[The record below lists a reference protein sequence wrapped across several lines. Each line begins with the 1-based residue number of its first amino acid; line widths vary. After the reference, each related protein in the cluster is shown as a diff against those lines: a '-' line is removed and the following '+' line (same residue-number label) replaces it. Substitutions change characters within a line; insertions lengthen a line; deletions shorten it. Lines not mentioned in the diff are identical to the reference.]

1 MFNSP
6 RTCRNRLDALR
17 RLGFIDWFRPVL
29 ASGRRLS
36 VHWVPGALSARYV
49 ALSRGER
56 PPSPKTVRE
65 QQDRRLSARHVGHN
79 DGVNQFGV
87 DLLSFART
95 HPDAA
100 LLRWW
105 ASART
110 ASAINHNSRPDSHG
124 VWREEGRVVAY
135 FLEFDTGTESL
146 TVLARKVAAYRAV
159 HAGGGPAWP
168 VLFWLPSAVRETNLH
183 KRLNGSARG
192 LVVAT
197 ASRDAAA
204 EHGPAGPVWRLV
216 GNGRRRLRLSELP
229 CQMGQAGAYHPGP
242 PAPTDDPLY
251 HLHAD

>member
-1 MFNSP
+1 MFSSP

-36 VHWVPGALSARYV
+36 VHWVPGPLSARYV

-65 QQDRRLSARHVGHN
+65 QQDSRLSTRQVPHN
-79 DGVNQFGV
+79 DGANQFGV
-87 DLLSFART
+87 DLLVHART
-95 HPDAA
+95 HPGSA

-105 ASART
+105 SSART

-124 VWREEGRVVAY
+124 VWREDDRLVAF
-135 FLEFDTGTESL
+135 FLEHDTGTETIGTL
-146 TVLARKVAAYRAV
+146 TRKVAAYRAV
-159 HAGGGPAWP
+159 RAGGGPAWP
-168 VLFWLPSAVRETNLH
+168 VLFWLPTSARETNLH

-192 LVVAT
+192 LLVAT
-197 ASRDAAA
+197 AARDAA
-204 EHGPAGPVWRLV
+204 ETGPAGPVWRLA

-242 PAPTDDPLY
+242 PTPTDDPLY